1 MTMPEPFRVVQF
13 GLGSLGKAVA
23 QSIVERENLELIGLV
38 DVDNSIQGKSIEK
51 LLAIALDAPFK
62 IRGSLADVV
71 NDLKGNKPDIAVIAT
86 TSSLEKVSSTITSC
100 LVNGMDVLSICE
112 ELSFP
117 YIRHPQ
123 VSEKLD
129 EDAKRAGKTIL
140 GTGINPGYLMDLLPI
155 VLSAPCQ
162 SVDKIHVTRHM
173 NSSLRRFSF
182 QKKIGTG
189 MTQDEFRNKIE
200 EGHITGHVGLVES
213 MRMVDSAL
221 NLGLDE
227 IVELPPEAVV
237 AKAAITNSFTTIEK
251 GEVLG
256 LKSTGVGKIRG
267 ETLLTLDFL
276 AYAEATPEYDEV
288 IIKGLPNIQQRI
300 EGGVQ
305 GDHGTVGMILNM
317 IPMVV
322 KAQPGLMTMKDMP
335 VPRNTLNIMK
345 DSL

>member
-1 MTMPEPFRVVQF
+1 MPEPFRVVQF
-13 GLGSLGKAVA
+13 GLGSLGKAIAKSV
-23 QSIVERENLELIGLV
+23 IERKNLELIGLI
-38 DVDNSIQGKSIEK
+38 DVDTSIQGKSIDK
-51 LLAIALDAPFK
+51 LLSITLESPFK
-62 IRGSLADVV
+62 IRGSLAEVID
-71 NDLKGNKPDIAVIAT
+71 DLKGIKPDLAIIAT
-86 TSSLEKVSSTITSC
+86 TSSLEKVSSTIDSC
-100 LVNGMDVLSICE
+100 LTNGMDVLSICE

-129 EDAKRAGKTIL
+129 EDARRAGKTIL

-162 SVDKIHVTRHM
+162 SVDEIHVTRHM
-173 NSSLRRFSF
+173 NSSHRRFSF

-189 MTQDEFRNKIE
+189 MTQEEFHSKIE
-200 EGHITGHVGLVES
+200 QGHITGHVGLVES

-237 AKAAITNSFTTIEK
+237 AKSKTTNNFATIEK

-256 LKSTGVGKIRG
+256 LKSTGVGKLKG

-317 IPMVV
+317 IPLVV
-322 KAQPGLMTMKDMP
+322 KAQPGLMTMKDIP

-345 DSL
+345 DSQ